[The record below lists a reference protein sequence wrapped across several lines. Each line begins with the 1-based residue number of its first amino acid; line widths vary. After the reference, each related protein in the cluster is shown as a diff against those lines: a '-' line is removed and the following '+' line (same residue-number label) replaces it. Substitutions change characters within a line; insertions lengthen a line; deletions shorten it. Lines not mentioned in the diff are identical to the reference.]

1 MYLFTP
7 RNRKYRNGSRPSRA
21 ADGGYWKATGKDKPV
36 KYRGTLVG
44 YRKTLDFYTGKALQG
59 ENNNWKMHEFT
70 VNDPAP
76 NHQLDDWVLCKIYKK
91 IKKPN
96 DVRNRQRDEESSALT
111 AIDDVNSV
119 YHHGEDRTDLPVMDS
134 GHAGE
139 IDMLVPVL
147 FLPMTIA
154 NKRSLQVNSLLILTS
169 LLLHIAACFPV
180 WPRLVEILPKYFAN
194 SDNLS
199 AQDELLNPACILSLE
214 HR

>member
-1 MYLFTP
+1 MET
-7 RNRKYRNGSRPSRA
+7 RKCTFSHQGTESTGMEV
-21 ADGGYWKATGKDKPV
+21 DLVELLTVDTGKPLEKISQSNTGALLLDIGRHWISILERL
-36 KYRGTLVG
+36 YR
-44 YRKTLDFYTGKALQG
+44 
-59 ENNNWKMHEFT
+59 
-70 VNDPAP
+70 
-76 NHQLDDWVLCKIYKK
+76 LDDWVLCKIYKK

-119 YHHGEDRTDLPVMDS
+119 DHHGEDRTDLPVMDS

-169 LLLHIAACFPV
+169 MLLHIAACFPV